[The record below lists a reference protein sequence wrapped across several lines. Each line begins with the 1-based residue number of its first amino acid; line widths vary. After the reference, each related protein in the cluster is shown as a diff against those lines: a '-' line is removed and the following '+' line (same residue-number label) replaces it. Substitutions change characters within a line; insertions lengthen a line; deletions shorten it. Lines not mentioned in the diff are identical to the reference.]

1 VREQGISITQ
11 ACHVVKLSRT
21 AWYRRPVSS
30 MERDH
35 EVIEVLNEIV
45 ARKPRW
51 SFWKLHDRLR
61 LDGYC
66 INHKRLHRVYCSMS
80 LNLPRR
86 TKRRLPSRPRRPLS
100 LAQGL
105 NQVWAIDF
113 MADALYG
120 VRWFRTFNV
129 IDEGNRE
136 ALAIEVAQSI
146 PSLRVI
152 RVLEQLIE
160 MHGKPKALRLDNGAE
175 FTSIAFTEWCQRQ
188 QIELWF
194 IEPGKPDQNAFVER
208 FNKTYRQEVLDAY
221 LFASLSKVRDIS
233 EMWIHEYNEE
243 RPHDSLGRQPPL
255 TFMPRQSRT
264 GESHYQLCA

>member
-1 VREQGISITQ
+1 MKEHGISITQ

-30 MERDH
+30 MERDQ

-51 SFWKLHDRLR
+51 GFWKLHDRLR

-86 TKRRLPSRPRRPLS
+86 TKRRLPPRPRRPLS

-120 VRWFRTFNV
+120 GRWF
-129 IDEGNRE
+129 RE

-175 FTSIAFTEWCQRQ
+175 STSIAFREWSQQR

-221 LFASLSKVRDIS
+221 LFESISQVRDIS
-233 EMWIHEYNEE
+233 EMWIREYNEE
-243 RPHDSLGRQPPL
+243 RPHDSLGRLPPQ
-255 TFMPRQSRT
+255 TFMPRQSQT
-264 GESHYQLCA
+264 GESHYRLCA

>member
-1 VREQGISITQ
+1 MKEHGISISQ
-11 ACHVVKLSRT
+11 ACDVVKLSRT

-30 MERDH
+30 MERDQ

-45 ARKPRW
+45 VRKPRW
-51 SFWKLHDRLR
+51 GFWKLHDRLR
-61 LDGYC
+61 LDGHC
-66 INHKRLHRVYCSMS
+66 INHKRLHRVYCAMN

-86 TKRRLPSRPRRPLS
+86 TKRRLPCRLRRPLS
-100 LAQGL
+100 VSASL

-120 VRWFRTFNV
+120 GSWFRTFNV
-129 IDEGNRE
+129 IDEANRE

-175 FTSIAFTEWCQRQ
+175 FTSIAFSEWSQQR

-221 LFASLSKVRDIS
+221 LFESISQVRDIS
-233 EMWIHEYNEE
+233 EMWIREYNEE
-243 RPHDSLGRQPPL
+243 RPHDSLGRLPPQ
-255 TFMPRQSRT
+255 TFMPRQSQT
-264 GESHYQLCA
+264 GESHYRLCA